1 MGDTMKKTAPDQPV
15 YAQIALDIC
24 ARIARG
30 DLKENTKFSG
40 RSMMSSE
47 YGVSPETIRRALNL
61 LQDEDIV
68 EVHHNS
74 GVVIKSKENALLYLQ
89 QYSFTNDIHNLKL
102 QLKDLMKERDLL
114 DQRIVQLVEH
124 IIDLNDRFSYT
135 DPLRKFEFEIPQNSS
150 LIGLTVKDAA
160 FYQHTQATVIAIR
173 RGKQMIL
180 SPGPDARFEAK
191 DVIVVIGS
199 VDLASRVEAF
209 VAK

>member
-1 MGDTMKKTAPDQPV
+1 MKKTTPDQPV

-40 RSMMSSE
+40 RSVMSSE

-68 EVHHNS
+68 AVHHNS
-74 GVVIKSKENALLYLQ
+74 GVVIKSKDNALKYLQ
-89 QYSFTNDIHNLKL
+89 QYSYVNDIHSLKL
-102 QLKDLMKERDLL
+102 QLKEMMKEREFL
-114 DQRIVQLVEH
+114 DQKIFGLVEH

-135 DPLRKFEFEIPQNSS
+135 DPLRKFEIEIPEGSS
-150 LIGLTVKDAA
+150 LIGKTVKEAA

-173 RGKQMIL
+173 RGKQTIL
-180 SPGPDARFEAK
+180 SPGPDARFEAS

-199 VDLASRVEAF
+199 IDLASRVEEFIAR
-209 VAK
+209 